1 MCEHISGV
9 CQLVCKPRTH
19 TRKSFT
25 SSTVSSPVVS
35 SVISALLFGESRPGD
50 DNALCISSNTPENGQ
65 RYDKENRVNAMNIP
79 SNPDFWTSYCNTH
92 THHFEALH
100 IMYQE
105 ICQSPSASS
114 ADLLSPGDWVLYVP
128 LAWGS
133 TGIHKLEGLHNGELP
148 NRSMLVG
155 SSAQQN
161 YYYFFK

>member
-50 DNALCISSNTPENGQ
+50 DNALCISSNTPDNGQ

-92 THHFEALH
+92 THTILKHYTLCTKRFVSHLQQVLQICFLQVTGSCMCRWPGVVLAYTNWKDC
-100 IMYQE
+100 IMGNYQTE
-105 ICQSPSASS
+105 VC
-114 ADLLSPGDWVLYVP
+114 
-128 LAWGS
+128 
-133 TGIHKLEGLHNGELP
+133 
-148 NRSMLVG
+148 
-155 SSAQQN
+155 
-161 YYYFFK
+161 